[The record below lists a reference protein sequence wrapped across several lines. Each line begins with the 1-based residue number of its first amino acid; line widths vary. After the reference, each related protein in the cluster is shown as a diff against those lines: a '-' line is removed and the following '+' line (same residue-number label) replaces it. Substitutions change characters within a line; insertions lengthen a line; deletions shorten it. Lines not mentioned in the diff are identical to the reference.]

1 MAKVNKAAIESELRT
16 KVFSDLLHATNIEY
30 RKINDRTYGCI
41 VTDAAGNERYVRV
54 GVIVAQERNDI
65 SARELMA
72 AEIREYEEKQR
83 AKEEKKNG

>member
-1 MAKVNKAAIESELRT
+1 MARVNKATIEGELRT
-16 KVFSDLLHATNIEY
+16 NVFSDLLNATAIEY
-30 RKINDRTYGCI
+30 KKINDRTYGCI
-41 VTDAAGNERYVRV
+41 ITDATGTERYIRV

-72 AEIREYEEKQR
+72 TEIREYEEKQK